1 MTQTQNLASAG
12 IADQYAQFETSDV
25 MTWCGGCGNYAIQ
38 NALKRALALEGIGR
52 DNVIFCFDVGCSGNG
67 SDKMEG
73 YTVHG
78 LHGRVLP
85 LAAGVKIAQHNTH
98 IICEAGDGATFSE
111 GAGHV
116 IHAVRNDYPVLFIHH
131 DNQNYGLTTG
141 QCSSLTPKGCKMNA
155 APEGN
160 PIEPLNPLEIVL
172 SLKPSFVARTCCVD
186 VEHMTEIFRQAL
198 NHKGFAFI
206 ETLQSCPTYNKHTTH
221 EWYVENIKF
230 IEKEFPDYDPADIW
244 QAKKL
249 VAEEVPYLGLI
260 YHNPKRESFL
270 EALVQRDEND
280 PMLIDEVHQV
290 DVSPFMTHL

>member
-1 MTQTQNLASAG
+1 MTNTQQIASAG
-12 IADQYAQFETSDV
+12 IAHQYTDYETDEV
-25 MTWCGGCGNYAIQ
+25 MTWCGGCGNYSIQ
-38 NALKRALALEGIGR
+38 NALKRALSLEGIDR
-52 DNVIFCFDVGCSGNG
+52 ANVIFCFDVGCSGNG

-73 YTVHG
+73 YTIHG

-85 LAAGVKIAQHNTH
+85 LAAGVKMAQHNTH
-98 IICEAGDGATFSE
+98 VICEAGDGATFSE

-116 IHAVRNDYPVLFIHH
+116 VHAIRNDYPVLFIHH

-160 PIEPLNPLEIVL
+160 PIEPLNPLEVVL

-186 VEHMTEIFRQAL
+186 TEHMTETFQKAL
-198 NHKGFAFI
+198 NHKGFAFV

-230 IEKEFPDYDPADIW
+230 IEKEFPDYDPTDIW
-244 QAKKL
+244 QARKL
-249 VAEEVPYLGLI
+249 VDNTVPYLGMI

-270 EALVQRDEND
+270 ESLAHKDKND
-280 PMLIDEVHQV
+280 PMLIDEVQQV
-290 DVSPFMTHL
+290 DVGNFMATL